1 MYVYE
6 KMTKNPLIL
15 TSKDNVTTALD
26 LMKQHGFHRVPV
38 VDDGKLVGLI
48 TQGVIEASAPSSAT
62 SLSIYEINYL
72 LSKANLGD
80 IMIKDVI
87 TIDSSALLEEAAIL
101 MREKNIGA
109 LPVMDQNVLVGII
122 THKDIFDAFIDLSGY
137 LQKGV
142 RFVMKIREDKVGV
155 LYEITKC
162 FKDANVPLQSVS
174 IYHKKDGIYVQVQAD
189 VNNPIM
195 ANALNNLGYDVMD
208 VIDLTKE

>member
-6 KMTKNPLIL
+6 KMTKNPLTL

-142 RFVMKIREDKVGV
+142 RFVMKIMEDKVGV

>member
-1 MYVYE
+1 ME
-6 KMTKNPLIL
+6 
-15 TSKDNVTTALD
+15 S
-26 LMKQHGFHRVPV
+26 PV
-38 VDDGKLVGLI
+38 GCQCKISQNSQLR
-48 TQGVIEASAPSSAT
+48 Q
-62 SLSIYEINYL
+62 IN
-72 LSKANLGD
+72 SH
-80 IMIKDVI
+80 
-87 TIDSSALLEEAAIL
+87 
-101 MREKNIGA
+101 KNI
-109 LPVMDQNVLVGII
+109 PE
-122 THKDIFDAFIDLSGY
+122 KDISGY